1 MKKATKPFAVC
12 MDNEGHEASL
22 ILGKV
27 YRVRPDARG
36 AKDGLVRVIDE
47 SGEDYLYDA
56 SQFVL
61 VDFPQPI
68 RRRILALQRAS

>member
-1 MKKATKPFAVC
+1 MRKPRKPFAVC
-12 MDNEGHEASL
+12 VENEGNEASL

-27 YRVRPDARG
+27 YRVRPDPRA
-36 AKDGLVRVIDE
+36 AKDRLVRVVDE

-56 SQFVL
+56 SQFVF
-61 VDFPQPI
+61 VDFPQPV